1 MCRESR
7 SNDGFFFFTANIAPC
22 ANLLAYKIANAI
34 NKLTKLDVIYTKK
47 FARPLSLSLSL
58 QFNFPNGLLDTH
70 FGWLNSEVLRYVLYT
85 CVCCLVMY
93 SNALISIFFTYLCLF
108 NVHFR
113 TQMERFNTLW
123 HSDLVCAYAFK
134 LTNKQSSNC

>member
-47 FARPLSLSLSL
+47 FARPLSLS
-58 QFNFPNGLLDTH
+58 H
-70 FGWLNSEVLRYVLYT
+70 
-85 CVCCLVMY
+85 
-93 SNALISIFFTYLCLF
+93 SNSIF
-108 NVHFR
+108 
-113 TQMERFNTLW
+113 QM
-123 HSDLVCAYAFK
+123 DC
-134 LTNKQSSNC
+134 